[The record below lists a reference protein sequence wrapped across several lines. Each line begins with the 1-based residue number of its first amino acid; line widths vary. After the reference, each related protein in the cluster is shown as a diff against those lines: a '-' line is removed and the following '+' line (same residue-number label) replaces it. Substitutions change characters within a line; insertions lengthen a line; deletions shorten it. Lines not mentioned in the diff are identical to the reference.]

1 MKLFEFLI
9 EVESM
14 IDKVYIASEDLHT
27 ALNLVEKLHGADSLK
42 AVMIYDEAFY
52 IALTDEDE

>member
-9 EVESM
+9 ETEHD
-14 IDKVYIASEDLHT
+14 IDKIYIAAEDLHI
-27 ALNLVEKLHGADSLK
+27 ALNLAEKLHGTDAIK

-52 IALTDEDE
+52 IALKDED

>member
-9 EVESM
+9 EKEHN
-14 IDKVYIASEDLHT
+14 IDKIHIDAEDLHT
-27 ALNLVEKLHGADSLK
+27 ALNLAEKLHGTDAIK

-52 IALTDEDE
+52 IALKDED